1 MSEPVLRFDEG
12 ATQKLD
18 EMREAGRFDSS
29 ELRISVDEE
38 GAAFHYQI
46 EVVDQ
51 DTRGEGDAVLDC
63 NGIAVLVDPVSAG
76 RLRGATLEYVDR
88 LEGAGFRFDNPNKP
102 ALLANP
108 LAARVQEILD
118 QEINPGVAAH
128 GGRVSL
134 TAVED
139 TRVYVRFGG
148 GCQGCGQADVTL
160 KEGVV
165 ATIQRQ
171 IPEITEVLD
180 ATDHEAGENP
190 YYQ

>member
-18 EMREAGRFDSS
+18 EMREAGRFDGS

-63 NGIAVLVDPVSAG
+63 NGVAVLVDPVSAG

-171 IPEITEVLD
+171 IPEITQVLD

>member
-1 MSEPVLRFDEG
+1 VLRFDEG

-18 EMREAGRFDSS
+18 EMREAGRFDGS

-63 NGIAVLVDPVSAG
+63 NGVAVLVDPVSAG

-171 IPEITEVLD
+171 IPEITQVLD

>member
-1 MSEPVLRFDEG
+1 MSEPVLRFEQG
-12 ATQKLD
+12 ATAKLN
-18 EMREAGRFDSS
+18 EMREAGRFDDSA
-29 ELRISVDEE
+29 LRISVDEE
-38 GAAFHYQI
+38 GAAFQYQI

-51 DTRGEGDAVLDC
+51 GTEGEGDEVLDC
-63 NGIAVLVDPVSAG
+63 NGVGVFVDAVSAG

-88 LEGAGFRFDNPNKP
+88 LEGAGFRFDNPNQP
-102 ALLANP
+102 VLLSDP

-118 QEINPGVAAH
+118 REINPGVAAH

-134 TAVED
+134 VAVED
-139 TRVYVRFGG
+139 SRVFIRFGG
-148 GCQGCGQADVTL
+148 GCQGCGQADLTL

-165 ATIQRQ
+165 ATIRRQ
-171 IPEITEVLD
+171 IPEISEVLD

>member
-51 DTRGEGDAVLDC
+51 DNRGEGDAVLDC
-63 NGIAVLVDPVSAG
+63 NGVAVLVDPVSAG

-180 ATDHEAGENP
+180 ATDHEAGETP

>member
-12 ATQKLD
+12 ATRKLA
-18 EMREAGRFDSS
+18 EMREAGRFDDSA
-29 ELRISVDEE
+29 LRISVDEE

-46 EVVDQ
+46 EVVD
-51 DTRGEGDAVLDC
+51 RGTDAEGDEVLDC
-63 NGIAVLVDPVSAG
+63 DGIGVFVDPVSAG

-102 ALLANP
+102 ALLENP

-118 QEINPGVAAH
+118 REINPGVAAH

-134 TAVED
+134 VAVED
-139 TRVYVRFGG
+139 SRVYVRFGG

-160 KEGVV
+160 KDGVV

-171 IPEITEVLD
+171 VPEVSEVLD
-180 ATDHEAGENP
+180 ATDHAAGENP

>member
-180 ATDHEAGENP
+180 ATDHEAGETP

>member
-18 EMREAGRFDSS
+18 EMREAGRFDGS

-63 NGIAVLVDPVSAG
+63 NGLAVLVDPVSAG

>member
-1 MSEPVLRFDEG
+1 MSEPVLRFEQG
-12 ATQKLD
+12 ATAKLN
-18 EMREAGRFDSS
+18 EMREAGRFDDSA
-29 ELRISVDEE
+29 LRISVDEE

-51 DTRGEGDAVLDC
+51 GTKGEGDEVLDC
-63 NGIAVLVDPVSAG
+63 NGVGVFVDAVSAG

-88 LEGAGFRFDNPNKP
+88 LEGAGFRFDNPNQP
-102 ALLANP
+102 VLLSDP

-118 QEINPGVAAH
+118 REINPGVAAH

-134 TAVED
+134 VAVED
-139 TRVYVRFGG
+139 SRVFIRFGG
-148 GCQGCGQADVTL
+148 GCQGCGQADLTL

-165 ATIQRQ
+165 ATIRRQ
-171 IPEITEVLD
+171 IPEISEVLD